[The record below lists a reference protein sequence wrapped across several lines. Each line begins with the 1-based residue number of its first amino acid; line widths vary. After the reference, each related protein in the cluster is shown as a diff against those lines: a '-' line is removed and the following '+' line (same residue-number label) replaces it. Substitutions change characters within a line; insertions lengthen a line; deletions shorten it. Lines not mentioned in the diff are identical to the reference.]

1 MKIRSAAIAGLSL
14 LATGVPLTVAFA
26 QSTPPDLRDL
36 VGARGSS
43 GEQAMAT
50 RGYVNVGAQTGDD
63 RVWTTWWNERR
74 GACVT
79 VATVNGRYDSITST
93 PAPDCRRNRPTTLP
107 GPTGGPVGGHA
118 TTLPG
123 PTGGPVASGRTETLR
138 FDRGATSASRRGS
151 ITGYETVT
159 YLVDVRA
166 GQRMSVDL
174 QTSNRSAYFN
184 ITAPG
189 AREALFNGSITGA
202 RYTGVVPSSGT
213 YRVEVYLM
221 RNAARRGDSARYTIT
236 VGARR

>member
-1 MKIRSAAIAGLSL
+1 MKIRSAFIASLSL
-14 LATGVPLTVAFA
+14 LATSTPLSFALA
-26 QSTPPDLRDL
+26 QSTPSDLRDL
-36 VGARGSS
+36 VGSRGSS

-123 PTGGPVASGRTETLR
+123 PTGGPVASGRTETIR
-138 FDRGATSASRRGS
+138 FDRGSTSASRRGS

-166 GQRMSVDL
+166 GQRMSVNL
-174 QTSNRSAYFN
+174 QSPNRSAYFN

-189 AREALFNGSITGA
+189 SREALFNGSMVGA
-202 RYTGVVPSSGT
+202 RYEGVVPTSGT

-221 RNAARRGDSARYTIT
+221 RNAARRGESARYTVNI
-236 VGARR
+236 GARR